1 MNNIYI
7 GECSIEDIIAIA
19 KQIPEFQNPY
29 PADEYQKRLS
39 DVPFLALKAAVDG
52 KNAGFKLGYQLDNDT
67 FYTWFGGV
75 LPLYRQ
81 IGLAGQLA
89 VAQEGWAKAQGY
101 KRIKL
106 KTRNNLK
113 PMLIFALKSGFNII
127 EIEERPNIRE
137 NRIILQKD
145 LE

>member
-7 GECSIEDIIAIA
+7 GECSIEDIISIA
-19 KQIPEFQNPY
+19 RQIPEFQNSYSP
-29 PADEYQKRLS
+29 DEYSKRLS
-39 DVPFLALKAAVDG
+39 GVPFLALKAAVDG
-52 KNAGFKLGYQLDNDT
+52 KDAGFKLGYHLDDET

-89 VAQEGWAKAQGY
+89 TAQEGWAKAQGY

-106 KTRNNLK
+106 KTRNYLK
-113 PMLIFALKSGFNII
+113 PMLIFALKSGFNITA
-127 EIEERPNIRE
+127 IEERPNINE

>member
-19 KQIPEFQNPY
+19 EQIPEFENPY
-29 PADEYQKRLS
+29 TFDEYKKRLS
-39 DVPFLALKAAVDG
+39 GVPFLALKAAVDG
-52 KNAGFKLGYQLDNDT
+52 KNAGFKLGYELDGDT

-89 VAQEGWAKAQGY
+89 NAQEGWAKARGY
-101 KRIKL
+101 KRIRL
-106 KTRNNLK
+106 KTRNYLK
-113 PMLIFALKSGFNII
+113 PMLIFAMKNGFNIV
-127 EIEERPNIRE
+127 EIEERPDINE
-137 NRIILQKD
+137 NRIILQKE
-145 LE
+145 L

>member
-19 KQIPEFQNPY
+19 KQIPEFENPY
-29 PADEYQKRLS
+29 TLGEYQKRLS
-39 DVPFLALKAAVDG
+39 GVPFLALKAAVDG
-52 KNAGFKLGYQLDNDT
+52 KNAGFKLGYELDDDT

-89 VAQEGWAKAQGY
+89 NAQERWAKARGY

-106 KTRNNLK
+106 KTRNYLK
-113 PMLIFALKSGFNII
+113 PMLIFAMKNGFNIV
-127 EIEERPNIRE
+127 EIEERPDINE
-137 NRIILQKD
+137 NRIILQKE
-145 LE
+145 L